1 MSLLSEQLKRELLK
15 RLEEI
20 RLEIPISIMDQ
31 AQDIGIGYA
40 TLERWRHDKEANTPM
55 RYETIRLIK
64 DYIKKYEETK

>member
-15 RLEEI
+15 KLEEI
-20 RLEIPISIMDQ
+20 RLEIPISVADQ
-31 AQDIGIGYA
+31 AEDIGVSRQA
-40 TLERWRHDKEANTPM
+40 LSRWKEDKDCNVPM